1 VAEIMV
7 ERENEERERRQKR
20 EKLGRKADFFF
31 SNFEHDF
38 HYAQAMKSI
47 LIYKC

>member
-7 ERENEERERRQKR
+7 EREKEERERRQKR

-31 SNFEHDF
+31 FQF
-38 HYAQAMKSI
+38 
-47 LIYKC
+47 

>member
-20 EKLGRKADFFF
+20 EKLGRKADFVFP
-31 SNFEHDF
+31 
-38 HYAQAMKSI
+38 I
-47 LIYKC
+47 LNMIFIMLRP